1 MTSKDTE
8 TETSTRHEKMYSI
21 GFFETPSTWLPIFVT
36 TILILFVWSFQGRM
50 IHLGALDLY
59 DEFYTLDR
67 TTGFARANDWFN
79 VYTFNELNF
88 RKPPLHYWFGAAL
101 LEQGLDLTVA
111 VRGPSMIFALGCLIA
126 TGLLAAAVLP
136 GQPWAIP
143 VAVLFLSTSRP
154 FWINASQAML
164 DTGALFFVTMSLA
177 ATIFALR
184 RPRWWYVAGLCIG
197 LGALQKA
204 PIAFCFIAL
213 FLTATGLTARWHDHG
228 FRTFLRNRHFQLSL
242 LLAVAIWA
250 SWYVVQVAQHGLVV
264 LKIGFGE
271 QMFDRFAPVTEPART
286 KGISYVV
293 SHFLGNEEILRI
305 PAGIALVVLPFW
317 LKRYDLLALPLM
329 VLGYLVA
336 VGFSGGG
343 LSPRYALYILSTL
356 VVGLAALLVTLPI
369 KPRTLTALIVLLALA
384 IGGPVRSA
392 MDLRLFPRDLRLHQ
406 IEQLK
411 RVAEDQDPSEQ
422 LVFCNIRSRER
433 IPPGAISYYGTANR
447 PFFMREGVDGV
458 SMMVESGA
466 LVGPM
471 RGLCRTKD
479 MYTVEPYVTGLEVI
493 DVGPHYTYWTADSV
507 QSAPDTSTDAE

>member
-1 MTSKDTE
+1 
-8 TETSTRHEKMYSI
+8 MYSI
-21 GFFETPSTWLPIFVT
+21 GFFEKPSAWLPIFVT
-36 TILILFVWSFQGRM
+36 TILVLWVWSFQGRM

-67 TTGFARANDWFN
+67 MTGFARADDWFN

-101 LEQGLDLTVA
+101 LEQDLELTFA
-111 VRGPSMIFALGCLIA
+111 VRAPSMIFALGCLIA

-164 DTGALFFVTMSLA
+164 DTGAQFFVTMSLA
-177 ATIFALR
+177 ATIFALK

-204 PIAFCFIAL
+204 PIAFSFIAL
-213 FLTATGLTARWHDHG
+213 FLLATGLTARWHTHRFG
-228 FRTFLRNRHFQLSL
+228 TFLRNRHFQISL
-242 LLAVAIWA
+242 LLALAIWA

-264 LKIGFGE
+264 LQVGFGE
-271 QMFDRFAPVTEPART
+271 QMFDRFAPATEPART
-286 KGISYVV
+286 KSLSYVV
-293 SHFLGNEEILRI
+293 AHYLSNEEILRI
-305 PAGIALVVLPFW
+305 PAGIALMVLPFW

-343 LSPRYALYILSTL
+343 VSPRYALYILSTL
-356 VVGLAALLVTLPI
+356 VVGLAALLVTLPV

-406 IEQLK
+406 IELLE
-411 RVAEDQDPSEQ
+411 RIAEEQDSSEQ

-433 IPPGAISYYGTANR
+433 IPPGAVSYYGSANR

-458 SMMVESGA
+458 AQMVESGE

-471 RGLCRTKD
+471 RGLCQTEF
-479 MYTVEPYVTGLEVI
+479 MNTVEPYMAGLEII
-493 DVGPHYTYWTADSV
+493 DVGPHYTYWTAESV
-507 QSAPDTSTDAE
+507 RPASSTSPGGD